1 MMADFSYI
9 PCSFTCAMNYP
20 LSSASSFTWE
30 SYLELESQADTRYEY
45 HDGTIVNMAGASNR
59 HNKICGNCY
68 VQVRQAVRSSSC
80 ETFAMEVKLFRYQSP
95 RYLYPDVML
104 TCNPL
109 DLQTANGVRSPL
121 LIIEVLSNSTR
132 EADRSFKL
140 REYLKLP
147 SLRHY
152 LLIEQ
157 QHGEVQHFRRR
168 EDSMPWEVYFYEE
181 MTDQVSIPELA
192 FTLSLASLYE
202 GIHFGPEVDQVQEEA
217 AEYKG

>member
-1 MMADFSYI
+1 MD
-9 PCSFTCAMNYP
+9 YP
-20 LSSASSFTWE
+20 FPSASFYTWE
-30 SYLELESQADTRYEY
+30 SYLELESRADTRYEY
-45 HDGTIVNMAGASNR
+45 HDGAIVNMAGASNR
-59 HNKICGNCY
+59 HNEIGGTCY
-68 VQVRQAVRSSSC
+68 AHIRQAARKNGC
-80 ETFAMEVKLFRYQSP
+80 KAFAMEVKLFRYQSQ

-109 DLQTANGVRSPL
+109 DLQTASGVRNPL

-157 QHGEVQHFRRR
+157 QHCEVQHFRRR
-168 EDSMPWEVYFYEE
+168 EGSAPWEVYFYEE
-181 MTDQVSIPELA
+181 MTDQVDIPELEL
-192 FTLSLASLYE
+192 TLTLASLYE
-202 GIHFGPEVDQVQEEA
+202 GIQFGPEVDQVQEEA
-217 AEYKG
+217 AEYGG